1 MSDATP
7 KHHAFSPGRISAIAS
22 NTLLELVRQ
31 KVFYF
36 MLVFAVLGIGSSL
49 LASGWKFSEQFQV
62 LKDVSLGA
70 MSIFSWLLATLATA
84 MVLPKDM
91 EDRTLY
97 TILAKPVSRLEYLL
111 GKFFGVLL
119 LLVVALS
126 LMTAFFFL
134 VLYIRE
140 HLAIAET
147 TADFGGQPSAEL
159 NAALAEVKR
168 NAFTPGLITAVLV
181 LFTKAA
187 VCASLTLTLSTFA
200 TSWIFT
206 VMSSIAIYIIGQV
219 QPIAREYWLNEV
231 PEAQIS
237 GLMKGF
243 LGAVAVIF
251 PDFRLFNVV
260 DEIVVGN
267 AVPGWMLT
275 QTFGLGLGYIFVL
288 SLIGYVCF
296 SYREL

>member
-7 KHHAFSPGRISAIAS
+7 KHHAFSLARISAISS

-111 GKFFGVLL
+111 GKLFGVLL
-119 LLVVALS
+119 LLFVALS
-126 LMTAFFFL
+126 LMTVVFFF
-134 VLYIRE
+134 VLYVRE
-140 HLAIAET
+140 RLAITET
-147 TADFGGQPSAEL
+147 MADFGGQPSPEL
-159 NAALAEVKR
+159 TAALAEVKQ

-231 PEAQIS
+231 PEATVS
-237 GLMKGF
+237 PLVKAF
-243 LGAVAVIF
+243 LGGVAVIF

-267 AVPGWMLT
+267 VVPTWMLT
-275 QTFGLGLGYIFVL
+275 QTFGLGFGYIVVL
-288 SLIGYVCF
+288 TLIGYVCF